1 MKLDVAAMANAYTNS
16 QILAAVVTH
25 WSRPAISQLAT
36 SKLTA
41 LPMVQQLQ
49 QGIISMGIVSQ
60 SYNISADIDPFM
72 QIIASELV
80 QPVLE
85 RYLSGV
91 PDQSIPALAH
101 GIVDKAIEQGSLSI
115 LDGFVTFEADD
126 LQELKSLLDK
136 NLPLQESTSYEVIE

>member
-1 MKLDVAAMANAYTNS
+1 MANAYTNS

-36 SKLTA
+36 SRLCQ
-41 LPMVQQLQ
+41 LPALQ
-49 QGIISMGIVSQ
+49 QMEQSIIASGIVGSQ
-60 SYNISADIDPFM
+60 YHISAEIEPFM
-72 QIIASELV
+72 QTIASELV

-126 LQELKSLLDK
+126 LQELKSLLEK